1 MHFYLEK
8 VFFFCIVLVYSFF
21 LILVKILI
29 IWLNYIMSL
38 VSSSQNEFT
47 YIDLH
52 SRCHIISEIVS
63 INNFWYFNFCIKF
76 NNFSSSVGKTQYVTM
91 YWVKSPITL
100 ILLQYSVAASQKQ
113 PTGYFHI
120 LPYFGNNF

>member
-8 VFFFCIVLVYSFF
+8 DFFCIVHVYSFF
-21 LILVKILI
+21 LILVKILT

-63 INNFWYFNFCIKF
+63 INHFFIYQLLHQIQQFFICSWQNAVCDYGLSEIT
-76 NNFSSSVGKTQYVTM
+76 NNFDFIAIFSSCKPKITK
-91 YWVKSPITL
+91 WV
-100 ILLQYSVAASQKQ
+100 
-113 PTGYFHI
+113 F
-120 LPYFGNNF
+120 